1 MTNRVLVSDVGGT
14 NVRFAV
20 AEVIDGAINVHDFL
34 KLENDNF
41 PRFYDA
47 LEAYRT
53 ETNLD
58 TNGLPCVFAFA
69 GPVSNNEVKLTN
81 RDWSV
86 STDALRNEFALAPH
100 KLINDFEAWARCVP
114 ELPESDFQLIK
125 PGTAVENAPVLVAG
139 PGTGFGVAS
148 LIKTPSCYQVIP
160 TEGGHIEFAARNA
173 FEYAVYDRLI
183 EGHGYVSVEL
193 MCSGSGMDAV
203 YQAICA
209 VTGYDHMPLSPA
221 QILEN
226 ANKGSEPELTFCQF
240 RADAIMTAA
249 GDLALAN
256 GTRGGVVLVGGV
268 TTRISDY
275 LKTGRAIERFQSRG
289 PMSPYLEACPI
300 RLLENPHAPLIG
312 AAAFCLETKK

>member
-14 NVRFAV
+14 NVRFAI
-20 AEVIDGAINVHDFL
+20 AEVIDDAINVRDFQ
-34 KLENDNF
+34 KLENDKY

-58 TNGLPCVFAFA
+58 THGLPCVFAFA
-69 GPVSNNEVKLTN
+69 GPVSNDEVKLTN

-86 STDALRNEFALAPH
+86 STNTLRDEFGLAPH
-100 KLINDFEAWARCVP
+100 KLINDFEAWARSVP
-114 ELPESDFQLIK
+114 EVPASDFLPIK
-125 PGTAVENAPVLVAG
+125 RGTAFENAPVLVAG

-148 LIKTPSCYQVIP
+148 LIKTPSGYQVIS

-173 FEYAVYDRLI
+173 FEYAVYDRLK
-183 EGHGYVSVEL
+183 ESHGYVSVEL

-203 YQAICA
+203 YKA
-209 VTGYDHMPLSPA
+209 VCEVMGFEHKLLTPA
-221 QILEN
+221 QILKN
-226 ANKGSEPELTFCQF
+226 ADKGSEPELTFCQF

-268 TTRISDY
+268 TNRIFRY
-275 LKTGRAIERFQSRG
+275 LTTERAITRFQSRG
-289 PMSPYLEACPI
+289 PMSAYLENCPVKF
-300 RLLENPHAPLIG
+300 LENPHAPLIG
-312 AAAFCLETKK
+312 AAAFCLETQ